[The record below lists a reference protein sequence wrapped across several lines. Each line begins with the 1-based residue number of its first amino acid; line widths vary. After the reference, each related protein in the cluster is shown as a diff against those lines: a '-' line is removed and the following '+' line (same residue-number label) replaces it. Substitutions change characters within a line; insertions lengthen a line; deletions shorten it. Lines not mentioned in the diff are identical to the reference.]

1 MSFISE
7 MQRLQQNIK
16 ELAQTFEALQRQVEQ
31 YQNTRGE
38 PEYPNEL
45 RDPDPVDLVDRDT
58 PRKSIDDITPQE
70 WNSLRFDR
78 NSKS

>member
-16 ELAQTFEALQRQVEQ
+16 ELAQTFEALKDAVDQL
-31 YQNTRGE
+31 NP
-38 PEYPNEL
+38 PEYPNQL
-45 RDPDPVDLVDRDT
+45 REPDTTDLVDQET
-58 PRKSIDDITPQE
+58 PRNSIDDITPQE

-78 NSKS
+78 DSKS

>member
-16 ELAQTFEALQRQVEQ
+16 ELAQTFEALKESVDRM
-31 YQNTRGE
+31 TP

-45 RDPDPVDLVDRDT
+45 RESDEVS
-58 PRKSIDDITPQE
+58 K
-70 WNSLRFDR
+70 RFYR
-78 NSKS
+78 EPES